1 MNKKIDNY
9 FLQNKPKFILGAA
22 DKSQFYT
29 KSSYNIAFIGRSNVG
44 KSSLINALTNS
55 KVSKTS
61 KMPGRTREINFFEID
76 NNLVLVDM
84 PGYGFA
90 NTSEVERKKWHN
102 LIADYLSFDK
112 KLKVLFLLLDVRR
125 GITTVDFDFIQ
136 ILKEFNILCQI
147 VITKIDTVN
156 KNDVEKTLEVV
167 RLEVAKYSFIKNE
180 ILVVSSSKGY
190 GVDKLRET
198 IYDLTR

>member
-9 FLQNKPKFILGAA
+9 FLQNRPKFILGAA

-29 KSSYNIAFIGRSNVG
+29 KSSYNIAFIGRSNIG

-61 KMPGRTREINFFEID
+61 KMPGRTREINFFGID

-102 LIADYLSFDK
+102 LIVDYLSFDK

-180 ILVVSSSKGY
+180 ILIVSSSKGY

>member
-44 KSSLINALTNS
+44 KSSLINALNNS

-90 NTSEVERKKWHN
+90 NTSEAERKKWHN
-102 LIADYLSFDK
+102 LIVDYLLFDK

-125 GITTVDFDFIQ
+125 GITTIDFDFIQ

-180 ILVVSSSKGY
+180 ILIVSSSKGY
-190 GVDKLRET
+190 GLDKLRET

>member
-44 KSSLINALTNS
+44 KSSLINALNNS

-90 NTSEVERKKWHN
+90 NTSEAERKKWHN
-102 LIADYLSFDK
+102 LIVDYLLFDK

-125 GITTVDFDFIQ
+125 GITTIDFDFIQ

-180 ILVVSSSKGY
+180 
-190 GVDKLRET
+190 
-198 IYDLTR
+198 

>member
-44 KSSLINALTNS
+44 KSSLINALNNS

-90 NTSEVERKKWHN
+90 NTSKAERKKWHN
-102 LIADYLSFDK
+102 LIADYLLFDK

-125 GITTVDFDFIQ
+125 GITTIDFDFIQ

-180 ILVVSSSKGY
+180 ILIVSSSKGY
-190 GVDKLRET
+190 GLDKLRET